1 VRESV
6 ASVDAALDAAGRGG
20 LSDAVSLAGG
30 PTRVITLADTN
41 AADLGVA
48 FSVGTPDRA
57 PEALDVT
64 MGLLASGALRL
75 RRQRHLPMEQAAEAH
90 RLLEK
95 DETHEKFIL
104 DAP

>member
-1 VRESV
+1 
-6 ASVDAALDAAGRGG
+6 
-20 LSDAVSLAGG
+20 
-30 PTRVITLADTN
+30 
-41 AADLGVA
+41 
-48 FSVGTPDRA
+48 VGTPDRA

-64 MGLLASGALRL
+64 MALVASGALRL